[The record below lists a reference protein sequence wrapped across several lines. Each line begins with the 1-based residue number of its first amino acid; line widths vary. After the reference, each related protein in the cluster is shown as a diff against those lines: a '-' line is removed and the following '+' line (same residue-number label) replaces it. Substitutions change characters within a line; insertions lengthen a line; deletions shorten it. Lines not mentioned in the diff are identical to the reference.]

1 MNRGQE
7 GHMTGQSNADR
18 LYGDGEVPADADLL
32 AAPGVADETTASPT
46 AESNTTDTERNE
58 Y

>member
-1 MNRGQE
+1 
-7 GHMTGQSNADR
+7 MTGQSRADR

-32 AAPGVADETTASPT
+32 AAPGVVDERSASPT
-46 AESNTTDTERNE
+46 AAPNTTDTERNE